1 MLQLIQSLFKK
12 HVFSLSIQKQK
23 EKKDESLDDCR
34 RLQTNVDQSQT
45 NTDEC
50 SRAQTS
56 HQVSIDECRRVTEEC
71 RRMQTT
77 AGESLDE
84 HRQIKTSVDESKN
97 LCLIREKVT
106 HVPILLLLQI
116 CNIRSHRQ
124 ENVQFC
130 SFICEN
136 TPHIVL
142 SPYISKI
149 YLPIVSLN
157 VRELEMN

>member
-12 HVFSLSIQKQK
+12 QVFSLSIQKQK
-23 EKKDESLDDCR
+23 EKKGESLDDCR

-45 NTDEC
+45 HTDEC

-56 HQVSIDECRRVTEEC
+56 HQVSIDESQKNVDEC
-71 RRMQTT
+71 RQLQTN
-77 AGESLDE
+77 
-84 HRQIKTSVDESKN
+84 HQTSVDESKN

-124 ENVQFC
+124 ENVQFF

-142 SPYISKI
+142 SLPTLAKSICLLFHLMYVNSK
-149 YLPIVSLN
+149 
-157 VRELEMN
+157 

>member
-12 HVFSLSIQKQK
+12 QVFSLSIQKQK
-23 EKKDESLDDCR
+23 EKKGESLDDCR

-45 NTDEC
+45 HTDEC

-56 HQVSIDECRRVTEEC
+56 HQVSIDESQKNVDEC
-71 RRMQTT
+71 RQLQTN
-77 AGESLDE
+77 
-84 HRQIKTSVDESKN
+84 HQTSVDESKN

-136 TPHIVL
+136 APHIVL

-157 VRELEMN
+157 VRELEMT

>member
-23 EKKDESLDDCR
+23 EKKRRVTR
-34 RLQTNVDQSQT
+34 RLQTAV
-45 NTDEC
+45 DEC
-50 SRAQTS
+50 RPITDAYRRMQPS
-56 HQVSIDECRRVTEEC
+56 VDESLGEYRRVTEEC

-77 AGESLDE
+77 ADESLDE

-124 ENVQFC
+124 ENVQFF

-142 SPYISKI
+142 SLPTLAKSICLLFHLMYVNSK
-149 YLPIVSLN
+149 
-157 VRELEMN
+157 

>member
-12 HVFSLSIQKQK
+12 QVFSLSIQKQK
-23 EKKDESLDDCR
+23 EKKGESLDDCR

-45 NTDEC
+45 HTDEC

-56 HQVSIDECRRVTEEC
+56 HQVSIDESQKNVDEC
-71 RRMQTT
+71 RQLQTN
-77 AGESLDE
+77 
-84 HRQIKTSVDESKN
+84 HQTSVDESKN

-142 SPYISKI
+142 SPYIGKI

-157 VRELEMN
+157 VRELEMT

>member
-45 NTDEC
+45 HTDEC

-56 HQVSIDECRRVTEEC
+56 HQVSIDESQKNVDEC
-71 RRMQTT
+71 RQLQTN
-77 AGESLDE
+77 
-84 HRQIKTSVDESKN
+84 HQTSVDESKN

>member
-12 HVFSLSIQKQK
+12 QVFSLSIQKQK
-23 EKKDESLDDCR
+23 EKKGESLDDCR

-45 NTDEC
+45 HTDEC

-56 HQVSIDECRRVTEEC
+56 HQVSIDESQKNVDEC
-71 RRMQTT
+71 RQLQTN
-77 AGESLDE
+77 
-84 HRQIKTSVDESKN
+84 HQTSVDESKN

-124 ENVQFC
+124 ENVQFS

-157 VRELEMN
+157 VRELEMT

>member
-12 HVFSLSIQKQK
+12 QVFSLSIQKQK
-23 EKKDESLDDCR
+23 EKKGESLDDCR

-45 NTDEC
+45 HTDEC

-56 HQVSIDECRRVTEEC
+56 HQVSIDESQKNVDEC
-71 RRMQTT
+71 RQLQTN
-77 AGESLDE
+77 
-84 HRQIKTSVDESKN
+84 HQTSVDESKN

-149 YLPIVSLN
+149 YLPIISLN
-157 VRELEMN
+157 VRELEMT

>member
-1 MLQLIQSLFKK
+1 MLQWIQSLFKK
-12 HVFSLSIQKQK
+12 QVFSLSIQKQK
-23 EKKDESLDDCR
+23 EKKGESLDDCR

-45 NTDEC
+45 HTDEC

-56 HQVSIDECRRVTEEC
+56 HQVSIDESQKNVDEC
-71 RRMQTT
+71 RQLQTN
-77 AGESLDE
+77 
-84 HRQIKTSVDESKN
+84 HQTSVDESKN

-157 VRELEMN
+157 VRELEMT

>member
-12 HVFSLSIQKQK
+12 QVFSLSIQKQK
-23 EKKDESLDDCR
+23 EKKGESLDDCR

-45 NTDEC
+45 HTDEC
-50 SRAQTS
+50 SRAQMS
-56 HQVSIDECRRVTEEC
+56 HQVSIDESQKNVDEC
-71 RRMQTT
+71 RQLQTN
-77 AGESLDE
+77 
-84 HRQIKTSVDESKN
+84 HQTSVDESKN

-157 VRELEMN
+157 VRELEMT

>member
-23 EKKDESLDDCR
+23 EKKGESLDDCR

-45 NTDEC
+45 HTDEC

-56 HQVSIDECRRVTEEC
+56 HQVSIDESQKNVDEC
-71 RRMQTT
+71 RQLQTN
-77 AGESLDE
+77 
-84 HRQIKTSVDESKN
+84 HQTSVDESKN

-157 VRELEMN
+157 VRELEMT

>member
-12 HVFSLSIQKQK
+12 QVFSLSIQKQK
-23 EKKDESLDDCR
+23 EKKGKSLDDCR
-34 RLQTNVDQSQT
+34 RITDAYRRMQPSVDESLG
-45 NTDEC
+45 EY
-50 SRAQTS
+50 
-56 HQVSIDECRRVTEEC
+56 RRVTEEC

-77 AGESLDE
+77 ADESLDE

>member
-23 EKKDESLDDCR
+23 EKKGESLDDCR

-45 NTDEC
+45 HTDEC

-56 HQVSIDECRRVTEEC
+56 HQVSIDESQKNVDEC
-71 RRMQTT
+71 RQLQTN
-77 AGESLDE
+77 
-84 HRQIKTSVDESKN
+84 HQTSVDESKN

>member
-23 EKKDESLDDCR
+23 EKKGESLDDCR

-45 NTDEC
+45 HTDEC

-56 HQVSIDECRRVTEEC
+56 HQVSIDESQKNVDEC
-71 RRMQTT
+71 RQLQTN
-77 AGESLDE
+77 
-84 HRQIKTSVDESKN
+84 HQTSVDESKN

-124 ENVQFC
+124 ENVQFS

>member
-12 HVFSLSIQKQK
+12 QVFSLSIQKQK
-23 EKKDESLDDCR
+23 EKKGESLDDCR

-45 NTDEC
+45 HTDEC
-50 SRAQTS
+50 SRAQMS
-56 HQVSIDECRRVTEEC
+56 HQVSIDESQKNVDEC
-71 RRMQTT
+71 RQLQTNH
-77 AGESLDE
+77 E
-84 HRQIKTSVDESKN
+84 TSVDESKN

-157 VRELEMN
+157 VRELEMT

>member
-12 HVFSLSIQKQK
+12 QVFSLSIQKQK
-23 EKKDESLDDCR
+23 EKKGESLDDCR

-45 NTDEC
+45 HTDEC

-56 HQVSIDECRRVTEEC
+56 HQVSIDESQKNVDEC
-71 RRMQTT
+71 RQLQTN
-77 AGESLDE
+77 
-84 HRQIKTSVDESKN
+84 HQTSVDESKN

-124 ENVQFC
+124 ENVQFS

>member
-12 HVFSLSIQKQK
+12 QVFSLSIQKQK
-23 EKKDESLDDCR
+23 EKKGESLDDCR

-45 NTDEC
+45 HTDEC

-56 HQVSIDECRRVTEEC
+56 HQVSIDESQKNVDEC
-71 RRMQTT
+71 RQLQTN
-77 AGESLDE
+77 
-84 HRQIKTSVDESKN
+84 HQTSVDESKN

-157 VRELEMN
+157 VRELEMT

>member
-12 HVFSLSIQKQK
+12 QVFSLSIQKQK
-23 EKKDESLDDCR
+23 EKKGESLDDCR

-45 NTDEC
+45 HTDEC

-56 HQVSIDECRRVTEEC
+56 HQVSIDESQKNVDEC
-71 RRMQTT
+71 RQLQTN
-77 AGESLDE
+77 
-84 HRQIKTSVDESKN
+84 HQTSVDESKN